1 MKSNWSD
8 AGARAAIEKWSAA
21 GEDVAL
27 RVYTSRLIGAEADL
41 VLHGGGNTSVK
52 TTFLDPLG
60 TAIPAIHVKGSGWD
74 LASIEPAGLP
84 GMDLEALRRLRVL
97 DALSDEAMVNQQRIR
112 LFDAG
117 APTPSVETLLHAF
130 LPAKFID
137 HSHADAIL
145 ALTNRPDGEKIV
157 TDLFGPTC
165 PLVPYVMP
173 GFALA
178 KFAAAVAEEATNA
191 GKAPIGLVLLKHG
204 LFTWGETAQESYERH
219 VDLVDRAE
227 RWLQTSRRRS
237 IRVETPVDSKAAEAV
252 AALVAPILRGR
263 LAEATTDTDRPYRRF
278 VLDRCASPEILEI
291 SNAAELAE
299 IADSNPLTP
308 DHTIRT
314 KPRPLV
320 IAPPAEPTAAAW
332 NETISAAIERFGVQ
346 YRAYVAAGVAA
357 RGPKKPLDAVPRVVL
372 IPGVGL
378 FAVGA
383 SRKEARIAGDIA
395 EHTLRTKRLSWESG
409 AVYEALPDVD
419 LFDLEYWNLEQ
430 AKLGKAAE
438 KPLARQVAAITGAA
452 GAIGRAI
459 AAKLLEE
466 GAHVAL
472 LDLDLAAA
480 ESLRAQLAA
489 KFGGAT
495 VEAIACDVT
504 DEASTVAA
512 FDEVC
517 RRFGGIDLAVP
528 NAGIARS
535 APLAQLSAEE
545 FRRVMEVNTTGVF
558 LTIREAAAR
567 MRLQGTGG
575 NIVVISS
582 KNVMAPGAEFGAY
595 SASKAAAAQLAKV
608 AALELAKEGIRV
620 NSIAPDAIF
629 STGET
634 PSGLWAAV
642 GPDRAKARGM
652 APGDLPDFYRR
663 RSLLQV
669 PLTGEHVGNAV
680 VFFASNLTPTTGAT
694 LPVDGGL
701 AEGFPR

>member
-1 MKSNWSD
+1 MKSLWSETE
-8 AGARAAIEKWSAA
+8 ARAAIERWPDA

-52 TTFLDPLG
+52 TTFVDPLG
-60 TAIPAIHVKGSGWD
+60 LAIPAIHVKGSGWD
-74 LASIEPAGLP
+74 LATIEPAGLP
-84 GMDLEALRRLRVL
+84 GMDLEALRRLRSL

-145 ALTNRPDGEKIV
+145 ALTNRPDGEKIIA
-157 TDLFGPTC
+157 DLFGPTC

-178 KFAAAVAEEATNA
+178 KFAAAVAEEA
-191 GKAPIGLVLLKHG
+191 KAPVGLVLLKHG
-204 LFTWGETAQESYERH
+204 LFTWGESARESYERH
-219 VDLVDRAE
+219 VERVDLAE
-227 RWLQTSRRRS
+227 RWLATSRRRS
-237 IRVETPVDSKAAEAV
+237 VRIEIPVDPTAAEAA
-252 AALVAPILRGR
+252 AALVAPILRGK
-263 LAEATTDTDRPYRRF
+263 LAEATADTDRPFRRF
-278 VLDRCASPEILEI
+278 VLDRRASAEILEVV
-291 SNAAELAE
+291 NAAELAE

-314 KPRPLV
+314 KPRPL
-320 IAPPAEPTAAAW
+320 IISPPAERTAAAW
-332 NETISAAIERFGVQ
+332 TAEISAAVQRFGFQ
-346 YRAYVAAGVAA
+346 YRAYVAAGIAA
-357 RGPKKPLDAVPRVVL
+357 RGPKKPLDPLPRVVL
-372 IPGVGL
+372 VPGVGL
-378 FAVGA
+378 FGVGA

-395 EHTLRTKRLSWESG
+395 EHTLRTKRLSWETG

-419 LFDLEYWNLEQ
+419 LFDLEYWSLEQ
-430 AKLGKAAE
+430 AKLGKGAE

-459 AAKLLEE
+459 ATKLLEA

-480 ESLRAQLAA
+480 EALRAQLAT
-489 KFGGAT
+489 KFGGAA
-495 VEAIACDVT
+495 VEAILCDVT
-504 DEASTVAA
+504 DEASTAAA
-512 FDEVC
+512 FDDIC
-517 RRFGGIDLAVP
+517 RRFGGIDLAIP

-545 FRRVMEVNTTGVF
+545 FRRVVEVNTTGVF

-575 NIVVISS
+575 NIVLISS

-620 NSIAPDAIF
+620 NAIAPDAIF
-629 STGET
+629 ATGET

-652 APGDLPDFYRR
+652 APEDLPDFYRR

>member
-1 MKSNWSD
+1 
-8 AGARAAIEKWSAA
+8 
-21 GEDVAL
+21 
-27 RVYTSRLIGAEADL
+27 
-41 VLHGGGNTSVK
+41 
-52 TTFLDPLG
+52 
-60 TAIPAIHVKGSGWD
+60 
-74 LASIEPAGLP
+74 
-84 GMDLEALRRLRVL
+84 
-97 DALSDEAMVNQQRIR
+97 
-112 LFDAG
+112 
-117 APTPSVETLLHAF
+117 
-130 LPAKFID
+130 
-137 HSHADAIL
+137 
-145 ALTNRPDGEKIV
+145 
-157 TDLFGPTC
+157 
-165 PLVPYVMP
+165 
-173 GFALA
+173 
-178 KFAAAVAEEATNA
+178 
-191 GKAPIGLVLLKHG
+191 
-204 LFTWGETAQESYERH
+204 
-219 VDLVDRAE
+219 
-227 RWLQTSRRRS
+227 
-237 IRVETPVDSKAAEAV
+237 
-252 AALVAPILRGR
+252 
-263 LAEATTDTDRPYRRF
+263 
-278 VLDRCASPEILEI
+278 
-291 SNAAELAE
+291 
-299 IADSNPLTP
+299 
-308 DHTIRT
+308 
-314 KPRPLV
+314 
-320 IAPPAEPTAAAW
+320 
-332 NETISAAIERFGVQ
+332 
-346 YRAYVAAGVAA
+346 
-357 RGPKKPLDAVPRVVL
+357 
-372 IPGVGL
+372 
-378 FAVGA
+378 
-383 SRKEARIAGDIA
+383 EARIAGDIA
-395 EHTLRTKRLSWESG
+395 EHTLRTKRLSWETG

-419 LFDLEYWNLEQ
+419 LFDLEYWSLEQ
-430 AKLGKAAE
+430 AKLGKGAE

-459 AAKLLEE
+459 AAKLLEA

-480 ESLRAQLAA
+480 DSLRAQLAA
-489 KFGGAT
+489 KFGGAV

-517 RRFGGIDLAVP
+517 RRFGGVDLAVP

-535 APLAQLSAEE
+535 APLAQLSTEE
-545 FRRVMEVNTTGVF
+545 FRRVMEVNATGVF

-629 STGET
+629 ATGET

-652 APGDLPDFYRR
+652 APEDLPDFYRR

-669 PLTGEHVGNAV
+669 PLTGEHIGNAV